1 MLTIRAATP
10 ADRDDYFAMAKA
22 FYQTDAVMHPIP
34 DAHFETT
41 WEEVMRSSR
50 YAAIDLLEADGET
63 VGYALYAK
71 TFSQE
76 AGGMVLWLEELFI
89 REKYRSK
96 GYGRAFFEQLLRTL
110 PVEVRRVRL
119 EAERDNTHAV
129 RLYESLGFEWME
141 YESMMLERE

>member
-1 MLTIRAATP
+1 MLTIRP
-10 ADRDDYFAMAKA
+10 IEPRDRETYFAMAKA

-34 DAHFETT
+34 DVHFETT
-41 WEEVMRSSR
+41 WEEVMRSSL
-50 YAAIDLLEADGET
+50 YAAIDILEADGET

-76 AGGMVLWLEELFI
+76 AGGMVLWVEELFLCEEH
-89 REKYRSK
+89 RGK
-96 GYGRAFFEQLLRTL
+96 GYGRAFFEQLLKTL
-110 PVEVRRVRL
+110 PPEVRRVRL
-119 EAERDNTHAV
+119 EAERDNERAV